1 MLKFIKT
8 TIIGGIVFLLPIA
21 IFVAVIGKGLEVT
34 HAIVEPLA
42 AALAVEMIGGI
53 AVARAL
59 AIVLLLLL
67 CFLAGL
73 LARTVIARRLVGALE
88 ANVLSRLPAYAL
100 LKAKTQSMLSPEDVE
115 GMSPVVVRFDDFW
128 QIAFEIER
136 IEGGKIALF
145 LPGAPDAWSGSIC
158 VVDKD
163 RITPLDLTIPFVAKM
178 AKRLGKGANEA
189 LGNRLRSGEQAA

>member
-34 HAIVEPLA
+34 AVIARPLA
-42 AALAVEMIGGI
+42 DVLPVDMIGGL

-59 AIVLLLLL
+59 AIALLLLL

-73 LARTVIARRLVGALE
+73 LARTVAARKLVEALE
-88 ANVLSRLPAYAL
+88 SNVLSRLPAYAL
-100 LKAKTQSMLSPEDVE
+100 LKTKTQSMLSPEDVE
-115 GMSPVVVRFDDFW
+115 GMSPVVVRFDDSW
-128 QIAFEIER
+128 QFAFEIER
-136 IEGGKIALF
+136 IEGGKVALF

-158 VVDKD
+158 IMDAD
-163 RITPLDLTIPFVAKM
+163 RVTPLDLTVPFVARM

-189 LGNRLRSGEQAA
+189 LHARLRSSEGAA

>member
-8 TIIGGIVFLLPIA
+8 TIIGGVVFLLPIA

-34 HAIVEPLA
+34 GAIARPLA
-42 AALAVEMIGGI
+42 AVLPVDAIGGI
-53 AVARAL
+53 GVAGAL
-59 AIVLLLLL
+59 ALALLLLI

-73 LARTVIARRLVGALE
+73 LARAAIARRLIGALE

-100 LKAKTQSMLSPEDVE
+100 LKTRTQSMLSPEDVE
-115 GMSPVVVRFDDFW
+115 GMSPAIVRFDDCW
-128 QIAFEIER
+128 QFALEIER
-136 IEGGKIALF
+136 IEGGKVAVF

-158 VVDKD
+158 VMDED
-163 RITPLDLTIPFVAKM
+163 RLTPLDLTIPFVARM

-189 LGNRLRSGEQAA
+189 VRDRLRPSERVA